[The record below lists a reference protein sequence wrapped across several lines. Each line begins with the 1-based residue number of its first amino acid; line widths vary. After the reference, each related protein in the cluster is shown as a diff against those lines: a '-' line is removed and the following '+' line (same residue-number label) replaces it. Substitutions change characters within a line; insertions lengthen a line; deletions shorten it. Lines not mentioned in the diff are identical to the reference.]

1 MATIDKI
8 NLDRVRL
15 GVQDAAYLA
24 VGVGVIGFNQARTR
38 RREAQ
43 AQIGRLGGEV
53 RERVEPVVTRLADNV
68 RPTVGQARE
77 ASSRPCRASSRPAPP
92 RRVPASAVTR
102 LPPPPDRRL
111 RSAPC

>member
-24 VGVGVIGFNQARTR
+24 VGVGVIGFNQAQTR

-77 ASSRPCRASSRPAPP
+77 AVQSAVSSVVETGTAK
-92 RRVPASAVTR
+92 ASARFGRDTAAA
-102 LPPPPDRRL
+102 
-111 RSAPC
+111 SA